1 MRKILLVIYFIG
13 TFCNAEPIISD
24 ITESQCWFAG
34 SEVKNAF
41 SISGVE
47 TDRLSGQWRL
57 SIANHTVMRGE
68 AALNTAGGIAP
79 FNISFTLPE
88 VKSGIIADLILDLS
102 VIDVDSGNKLVT
114 TNKIIK
120 SFSQDTFVD
129 MNKWL
134 KSLDIVLFDPEKT
147 TAELF
152 DNLKIPYRF
161 TKNTDALTEINQG
174 IVIVGEGVSLNENK
188 GLWNVLV
195 DVASRNVPVLCLAL
209 RDGEMK
215 IPGIGTTDNSPKP
228 SALTI
233 KRYQAITDLNKS
245 LDRQSWCGERMV
257 ASQSVIFK
265 GERDQVIASIE
276 EGSKNWLW
284 LEQSFEGSTAKL
296 VLCQFQIIKNW
307 KQSPVPQY
315 LLLNIL
321 ENMCPQKT
329 GKKVLSKF

>member
-1 MRKILLVIYFIG
+1 MRKILLIIYFIG
-13 TFCNAEPIISD
+13 TFCNAEPIITD

-34 SEVKNAF
+34 SEVKNVF

-47 TDRLSGQWRL
+47 TKSLSGQWRL
-57 SIANHTVMRGE
+57 SVANHTVARGE
-68 AALNTAGGIAP
+68 KALNMANGLVP

-88 VKSGIIADLILDLS
+88 LKPGIITDLILDLS

-120 SFSQDTFVD
+120 SFSQNAFVD
-129 MNKWL
+129 MDNWL
-134 KSLDIVLFDPEKT
+134 ESLNIVLFDPEKT
-147 TAELF
+147 TVKLF
-152 DNLKIPYRF
+152 DNLNIPYRF
-161 TKNTDALTEINQG
+161 TKNIDALTEINQG
-174 IVIVGEGVSLNENK
+174 IVIVGEGVSLDENK

-195 DVASRNVPVLCLAL
+195 DVASRNIPVLCLAL
-209 RDGEMK
+209 REGEMR
-215 IPGIGTTDNSPKP
+215 IPGVGITEKSPKP

-245 LDRQSWCGERMV
+245 LDRQSWCGKRMV

-265 GERDQVIASIE
+265 GECDLVIAGVE
-276 EGSKNWLW
+276 EGCNNWLW

-296 VLCQFQIIKNW
+296 VLCQFQLIKNW
-307 KQSPVPQY
+307 NRSPVPQY

-321 ENMCPQKT
+321 ETMCLKET
-329 GKKVLSKF
+329 GK

>member
-13 TFCNAEPIISD
+13 TFCYAKPVISD
-24 ITESQCWFAG
+24 ITKSQCWFAG
-34 SEVKNAF
+34 SEVKNVF
-41 SISGVE
+41 SISGLE
-47 TDRLSGQWRL
+47 TKSLSGQWRL
-57 SIANHTVMRGE
+57 SVANHTVARGE
-68 AALNTAGGIAP
+68 AALNMANGLVP
-79 FNISFTLPE
+79 FNITFTLPE
-88 VKSGIIADLILDLS
+88 IKPGIITDLILDLS

-134 KSLDIVLFDPEKT
+134 RSLNIVLFDPEKT
-147 TAELF
+147 TVELF

-188 GLWNVLV
+188 GLWTVLV
-195 DVASRNVPVLCLAL
+195 DVASRNIPVLCLAL
-209 RDGEMK
+209 REGEMS
-215 IPGIGTTDNSPKP
+215 ISGVGIIEKSTKS

-233 KRYQAITDLNKS
+233 KRYQAITDINKS

-265 GERDQVIASIE
+265 GERGLVVASVE
-276 EGSKNWLW
+276 EGCKNWLW
-284 LEQSFEGSTAKL
+284 IEQSFEGSTAKL

-307 KQSPVPQY
+307 KRSPVPQY

-321 ENMCPQKT
+321 ETMCPKET
-329 GKKVLSKF
+329 GK